1 MADEGDSVND
11 KAASDRARHAQS
23 KALISFS
30 EFDSNLEAV
39 RDLAVN
45 ARTHTK
51 PLDDSKAYF
60 LRLVRRWNK
69 HESDED
75 ILIVLSETARLTT
88 EALTSIKER
97 IEGGEDFDASAA
109 MHDAIRSCRQ
119 QAIETHCSDA
129 SFQLRYRLDIQHAMD
144 RRSRSTVLH
153 SSLLISAVASI
164 EVLIGDIVRAY
175 LIAFPDTMTSS
186 EKTMSTEALAEF
198 KTMEEFWSH
207 HRESRVD
214 KLMRQDI
221 GDWLDWCERY
231 LKLKPDQISPSHK
244 DLTEIFLTR
253 NVHVHNAGKVNN
265 IYLRSCQ
272 QHGITPRAGVPD
284 NELPITPE
292 YLVQSID
299 ILHVTGMLV
308 VYGLLK
314 KVGPR
319 TGREEEFDIS
329 WLKWNIYP
337 LLETDRHTAVLS
349 LAQLLPNSDD
359 ERDDIVQVN
368 IWVARKEIEG
378 LDAIRDEVEAWS
390 TEEKE
395 PQFQLVRL
403 ALLEDYPAAQTIA
416 EAIYG
421 TDLLSKANWN
431 SWPVLRG
438 LRDWIS
444 DDPDRG
450 RFLLT

>member
-1 MADEGDSVND
+1 
-11 KAASDRARHAQS
+11 
-23 KALISFS
+23 
-30 EFDSNLEAV
+30 
-39 RDLAVN
+39 
-45 ARTHTK
+45 
-51 PLDDSKAYF
+51 
-60 LRLVRRWNK
+60 
-69 HESDED
+69 
-75 ILIVLSETARLTT
+75 
-88 EALTSIKER
+88 
-97 IEGGEDFDASAA
+97 
-109 MHDAIRSCRQ
+109 
-119 QAIETHCSDA
+119 
-129 SFQLRYRLDIQHAMD
+129 
-144 RRSRSTVLH
+144 
-153 SSLLISAVASI
+153 
-164 EVLIGDIVRAY
+164 
-175 LIAFPDTMTSS
+175 
-186 EKTMSTEALAEF
+186 MSTEALAEF